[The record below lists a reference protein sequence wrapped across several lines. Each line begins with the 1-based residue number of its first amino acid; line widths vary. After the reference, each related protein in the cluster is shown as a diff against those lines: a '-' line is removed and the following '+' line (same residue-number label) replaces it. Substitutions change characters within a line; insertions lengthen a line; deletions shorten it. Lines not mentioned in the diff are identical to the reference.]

1 MASINWGEYQ
11 EDDERNRFPPRPVDR
26 APFTFPDTQVP
37 QAPAPDALMADP
49 TYAAQTEA
57 RNAWSN
63 RNQGTIAPLPVL
75 QPPARPP
82 TQPQAPPAGGGGN
95 LAADYQRA
103 TAGLTANERDQGSLN
118 EVATRLRGMGYDVSL
133 PQTDEQGRNQ
143 GLVINGKLHRVIDS
157 SNNWT
162 LVEGSGAW
170 GAEPSSYAAQFNDQ
184 STRLLEQYLT
194 QQMSALSAQQAAQ
207 EQANAGLRGRMP
219 EIQAATDRLV
229 KYLNE
234 RATSLQGAPYTGTEQ
249 EILRTQ
255 MLEPIERDRTAAN
268 QRALQQIGGRGLTPE
283 SGISQELMNQVNS
296 VFDRAR
302 AGAQGDL
309 AYRTVNEQRSRQQE
323 AQQLLGL
330 VPQVQRAGAT
340 GDLALLQAL
349 DAAVNQP
356 AQQAIGLATANQ
368 RLPSMAMDDA
378 LRVMGLGGSSPDSV
392 FQQAM
397 GLYGAQNQ
405 QNQQGLDWWQM
416 LGSALPYL
424 LGQGAR

>member
-1 MASINWGEYQ
+1 MASINF
-11 EDDERNRFPPRPVDR
+11 DDDP
-26 APFTFPDTQVP
+26 
-37 QAPAPDALMADP
+37 LMRDP
-49 TYAAQTEA
+49 TYAAQTDA
-57 RNAWSN
+57 RNVWMQQHGGEVAPMPGLPATPPGGNAPAASSLNFSGGDPYQWARSQFGTLAPTVQSLEQLYRALEAGKAPVRWATHGPGGSQRSDDKFYIGDTMYDWITDVGGPGASWS
-63 RNQGTIAPLPVL
+63 GTAV
-75 QPPARPP
+75 
-82 TQPQAPPAGGGGN
+82 GGGP
-95 LAADYQRA
+95 
-103 TAGLTANERDQGSLN
+103 T
-118 EVATRLRGMGYDVSL
+118 
-133 PQTDEQGRNQ
+133 
-143 GLVINGKLHRVIDS
+143 
-157 SNNWT
+157 
-162 LVEGSGAW
+162 
-170 GAEPSSYAAQFNDQ
+170 SSYEAQFNDP
-184 STRLLEQYLT
+184 STKLLEQYLT
-194 QQMSALSAQQAAQ
+194 QQMGALNAQQAAQ
-207 EQANAGLRGRMP
+207 EQANAGLRARMP
-219 EIQAATDRLV
+219 DIQAATDRLV

-323 AQQLLGL
+323 AQQLLAA

-340 GDLALLQAL
+340 GDLSFLQAL

-378 LRVMGLGGSSPDSV
+378 LRVMGLGGSSPDAV

-397 GLYGAQNQ
+397 GLYGAENQQ
-405 QNQQGLDWWQM
+405 QNQGSDWWQM

-424 LGQGAR
+424 LGQGAQ